1 MDTLALAR
9 SDRWRCPFCANT
21 EIVYRNIARRK
32 VGNGKPPKYL
42 IDLKQLNV
50 INYMI
55 LGLDDIP
62 GGTAFVS
69 FLFWMVLTGLY
80 YLVCYQAALNVL
92 DDVTRN
98 SWLKIPAM
106 LCAAIPTAGL
116 MVVFH
121 YKPYVFAVLVSI
133 TNYFRVQKKILI
145 PNPKW
150 GDMKVNPTLFYLA
163 SYGYIASFTALA
175 FYFPTLDFSE

>member
-1 MDTLALAR
+1 
-9 SDRWRCPFCANT
+9 
-21 EIVYRNIARRK
+21 
-32 VGNGKPPKYL
+32 
-42 IDLKQLNV
+42 
-50 INYMI
+50 MI

-116 MVVFH
+116 MIVFH

>member
-1 MDTLALAR
+1 
-9 SDRWRCPFCANT
+9 
-21 EIVYRNIARRK
+21 
-32 VGNGKPPKYL
+32 
-42 IDLKQLNV
+42 
-50 INYMI
+50 MI

-80 YLVCYQAALNVL
+80 YLVCYQATLNVL

-106 LCAAIPTAGL
+106 LCAAVPTAAL
-116 MVVFH
+116 MLVFH

-150 GDMKVNPTLFYLA
+150 KNMKINPALFYLA
-163 SYGYIASFTALA
+163 SYGYITSFTALA
-175 FYFPTLDFSE
+175 FYFPTLDFSQ